1 MTPQDIEHQDIK
13 NKLRQ
18 QAVDKEVQRLRSV
31 NKRQSTKITNLRK
44 ALYFQLFFFV
54 SLISIFLLKGMI
66 NFTGSDSDDE
76 FEAFKLKY
84 NDLVKVNKNLDDSLV
99 QMQNTLEYLVDKN
112 TTERG
117 EDGLKFRV
125 QIGAFKEI
133 DLKDFKNNLVSINQE
148 TYDSINQ
155 YTVGVFRDYQK
166 ALLFLGDI
174 KNMGFDDSFIISTKN
189 GRRIQLKD
197 LSKEELGIE
206 SEDL

>member
-1 MTPQDIEHQDIK
+1 MTPQEIEHQNIK

-18 QAVDKEVQRLRSV
+18 EAVGKEVQRLRSV

-54 SLISIFLLKGMI
+54 SLISVFLLKGMI

-84 NDLVKVNKNLDDSLV
+84 NDLVKVNRNLDDSLV
-99 QMQNTLEYLVDKN
+99 QMHNTLEHLVDKN
-112 TTERG
+112 IKERD

-133 DLKDFKNNLVSINQE
+133 NLKDFKNNLVSINQQ

-155 YTVGVFRDYQK
+155 YTIGVFRDYQK
-166 ALLFLGDI
+166 ALLFLDNI